1 MTKPMVKLM
10 SYTQTD
16 FQSKFHM
23 DAMVQQMESISENM
37 SDKFKKAGLLSFA
50 VTQIWNKHGKFRL
63 GFYYAI

>member
-50 VTQIWNKHGKFRL
+50 VTQIWNKHGKLRL
-63 GFYYAI
+63 GFY